1 MHELTVAPL
10 PDLETHLG
18 YWLRLVSN
26 HVSAEFTRGLQ
37 ARQISIAEWV
47 ALRYLHDRHDLTQGE
62 LARLLGMT
70 RGAVSKVFDKLES
83 KGWVT
88 HQTKPDDHRVQVL
101 SLTPEG
107 KHLLPQLVEIADG
120 NDRMHF
126 DCLSAEE
133 QATFKNLLKKLAD
146 VHHWHDVPVE

>member
-1 MHELTVAPL
+1 MYELTVAPL

-26 HVSAEFTRGLQ
+26 HVSAEFNRGLQ

-47 ALRYLHDRHDLTQGE
+47 ALRHLHDRHDLTQGE
-62 LARLLGMT
+62 LAPLLGMT
-70 RGAVSKVFDKLES
+70 RGAVSKVLDKLES

-88 HQTKPDDHRVQVL
+88 NHTKPEDHRVQVL

-107 KHLLPQLVEIADG
+107 ARLLPQLVEIADD
-120 NDRMHF
+120 NERKHF
-126 DCLSAEE
+126 GCLSVEE
-133 QATFKNLLKKLAD
+133 QATFKNLLQKLAD
-146 VHHWHDVPVE
+146 VHQWHDVPLD